1 MSYQAVLFL
10 IAMVAV
16 LLYLNR
22 RDRAHIKAS
31 RAAFYDACLPL
42 FKGYQVTQDGL
53 YFPVLT
59 GTYAGYA
66 IQLEAIVDHI
76 VIRKIP
82 SLWLLVTVKAEVPY
96 AGILDF
102 LVRPQNVEFYSPSA
116 KLETRLPIPDTWQ
129 QQAWLRTDRA
139 GAIPPLDVVG
149 RHMDYFDD
157 TKAKELVISPRGV
170 RLVYQARQ
178 SVRAH
183 YMVLRQV
190 HFDDLVL
197 QPELVRELLD
207 RAVALYEDLRST
219 AEGVEHR
226 DAENLTG

>member
-1 MSYQAVLFL
+1 MNYAAVSVV

-22 RDRAHIKAS
+22 RDRVQIKATRS
-31 RAAFYDACLPL
+31 AFFDACLPL
-42 FKGYQVTQDGL
+42 FQQYQVTQDGI

-59 GTYAGYA
+59 GTYSGFDVK
-66 IQLEAIVDHI
+66 LEPIADHI

-102 LVRPQNVEFYSPSA
+102 IVRPQNVEFYSPSA
-116 KLETRLPIPDTWQ
+116 KLETRLPVPESWPQ
-129 QQAWLRTDRA
+129 HAWLRTDRA
-139 GAIPPLDVVG
+139 ADIPPLDVVG
-149 RHMDYFDD
+149 RHMDFFDD

-207 RAVALYEDLRST
+207 RAIALHGDLRGT
-219 AEGVEHR
+219 AAGVEHR
-226 DAENLTG
+226 DAKDLTG